1 MYKDILTPEFSKMAH
16 AGMSRLIDHMVNG
29 QFAIISAE
37 NDGNKLTEEGRAEN
51 KKRDAELRDLLRT
64 FNIGFINIKGSWLSE
79 EVGQYLTE
87 RSLFVP
93 NIKDE
98 QTAIALAK
106 LYNQEAYVFGNG
118 GNYAVKGTNDGASY
132 MSGNVMEDFKL
143 INQGTEINEEN
154 VGFGYSQIK
163 NKNWQFRQDDQTDRE
178 DALVND
184 IDSGLKDES
193 VDDLGRKIIASNSHP
208 NTYFK
213 MAIGGL
219 RINKG
224 NGQFLAVYENPV
236 RLLPREI
243 MFKEEGK
250 AVPDGR
256 LLDVFLPLG

>member
-154 VGFGYSQIK
+154 VGFGYS
-163 NKNWQFRQDDQTDRE
+163 D
-178 DALVND
+178 
-184 IDSGLKDES
+184 
-193 VDDLGRKIIASNSHP
+193 
-208 NTYFK
+208 
-213 MAIGGL
+213 
-219 RINKG
+219 
-224 NGQFLAVYENPV
+224 
-236 RLLPREI
+236 
-243 MFKEEGK
+243 
-250 AVPDGR
+250 
-256 LLDVFLPLG
+256 